1 MRTNGRE
8 RGFGKKTSKKEV
20 VKRSVHF
27 CRVGQKC
34 PVCKAKD
41 SVVKRDD
48 GNRIPFGDGME
59 SLAGLKADALLP
71 LECKVCKTRFRKA
84 REPLLI
90 ACLKK
95 VRKLSLFSRLR
106 RTFF

>member
-1 MRTNGRE
+1 MGTKGE
-8 RGFGKKTSKKEV
+8 KGYTKKPSEKEV
-20 VKRSVHF
+20 RKRKVHF
-27 CRVGQKC
+27 CCVGQKC
-34 PVCKAKD
+34 PACKTAG

-48 GNRIPFGDGME
+48 GNRIPIGDGME
-59 SLAGLKADALLP
+59 SLACLSADALLP

-84 REPLLI
+84 REPLLV

-95 VRKLSLFSRLR
+95 VRESSLFDRLR

>member
-1 MRTNGRE
+1 MRTNAEKRD
-8 RGFGKKTSKKEV
+8 FAKKPSKKEGKKKKV
-20 VKRSVHF
+20 LTCH
-27 CRVGQKC
+27 VGQKC
-34 PVCKAKD
+34 PACKAKG

-59 SLAGLKADALLP
+59 SLAYLRADAFLP
-71 LECKVCKTRFRKA
+71 LECKFCKERFRKA